1 MAEKQQL
8 ETAREHALAL
18 EKTVNQVVVGQ
29 QQAIRLILIALHA
42 RGHLLLEGGVGVG
55 KTTLL
60 RAFAKALGGAFGRIE
75 GSVDLMPNDL
85 LYSAWVNADGKPVI
99 DPGPLISKGEE
110 TAVFF
115 FNEINRARPQVQSL
129 LLRAMAERSAE
140 AFGKE
145 YRFPHMVV
153 FADRNAV
160 EKEETFEL
168 SAAARDR
175 FLFEINISRPT
186 DDTIRRQLI
195 FDPAFHDVD
204 QLLSSIT
211 EPLMNYRDLNALDRD
226 IQQAIFV
233 SPEIENYVVR
243 LWDASWDPHKA
254 GIQIEDIYVEDLVLA
269 GASVRGMSA
278 MVRAAKVCAWLE
290 GRDHVLPDDIHTV
303 LLPALTHRVF
313 LSPVYEGRR
322 EQIMPQF
329 VQALRDKIAT
339 P

>member
-1 MAEKQQL
+1 MAEMQQL

-18 EKTVNQVVVGQ
+18 EKTVNKVVVGQ

-204 QLLSSIT
+204 ELLSSIT
-211 EPLMNYRDLNALDRD
+211 EPLMNYRELNALDRD
-226 IQQAIFV
+226 IQQAVFV

-243 LWDASWDPHKA
+243 LWDASWEPHKA
-254 GIQIEDIYVEDLVLA
+254 GIQMDDIYVEDLVVA
-269 GASVRGMSA
+269 GASVRGMSS
-278 MVRAAKVCAWLE
+278 MVRAAKVSAWLE

-303 LLPALTHRVF
+303 LLPAMTHRVF

-322 EQIMPQF
+322 EQIMPLF